1 MAWYG
6 QILQREGKFSIFCNS
21 VSHNQWE
28 HISQGHVALGTDG
41 VSGGRVEHGYL
52 NFLSH
57 DSQATLFG
65 SPWRSKHTSSLSLF
79 GNKGMKYQAVGP
91 GAGDSPGGIY
101 SIRVAFPGC
110 N

>member
-1 MAWYG
+1 MAWCG
-6 QILQREGKFSIFCNS
+6 HILQKEGIFRFFCNG

-28 HISQGHVALGTDG
+28 HISQGHVALGTDR
-41 VSGGRVEHGYL
+41 VSGGRVEPGYL

-79 GNKGMKYQAVGP
+79 GNKGMKSQAVGP
-91 GAGDSPGGIY
+91 GARDSPGGIH
-101 SIRVAFPGC
+101 STRVAFPGC